1 MKGVKKVG
9 FGFLLLLFYEAIM
22 TTMTI
27 NMNTFFFSFLVSAVY
42 RDTRQQLV
50 EI

>member
-1 MKGVKKVG
+1 MKGVEKVG

-27 NMNTFFFSFLVSAVY
+27 NMNTFFSFLVSAVY